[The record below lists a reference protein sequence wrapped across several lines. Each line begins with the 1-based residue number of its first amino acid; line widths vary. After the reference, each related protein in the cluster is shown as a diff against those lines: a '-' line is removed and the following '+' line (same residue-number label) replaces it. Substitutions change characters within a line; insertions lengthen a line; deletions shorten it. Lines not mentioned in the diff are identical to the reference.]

1 MNLFVIK
8 ALADTGESFS
18 NGGVMT
24 SDQITK
30 AGTALT
36 TCIGNIVDQF
46 IDLLPV
52 IGLTAAA
59 IFGINFI
66 KGRFKKLERQR

>member
-1 MNLFVIK
+1 MGYQVLQS
-8 ALADTGESFS
+8 LAETAPTTG
-18 NGGVMT
+18 GGMAA
-24 SDQITK
+24 DQITK
-30 AGTALT
+30 AGGALT

-46 IDLLPV
+46 ISLLPI

-66 KGRFKKLERQR
+66 KGRFKKLERQK

>member
-1 MNLFVIK
+1 MHLLAIQF
-8 ALADTGESFS
+8 LADTATSTGS
-18 NGGVMT
+18 GGMT
-24 SDQITK
+24 AEQITK
-30 AGTALT
+30 AGDALT

-46 IDLLPV
+46 IALLPI

-66 KGRFKKLERQR
+66 KGRFRKLERQK